1 MNPENRYVYSGLSN
15 AAWGYF
21 FLHFDF
27 NLNNVSIFP
36 RFVGWLL
43 LLSACKKLSGERRD
57 LALLRPL
64 AVLMAVWHTL
74 DWLLSWGGG
83 DVDGHVLFLDLL
95 LAVAG
100 LYFHFQFL
108 TDMAGLAEQYQP
120 EDVGLDG
127 KRPQKRQ
134 VYPLSGQ
141 FFARGQQQQPA
152 HEPGENADVVQVEV
166 KVEEKVAPGGVG
178 QAAVDVPILRVQ
190 ATRPLPAGG
199 SAPPPV
205 RR

>member
-1 MNPENRYVYSGLSN
+1 MNHENRDFYSGLSN

-43 LLSACKKLSGERRD
+43 LLSACTKLTGVRRD

-64 AVLMAVWHTL
+64 AVLLAVWHAL
-74 DWLLSWGGG
+74 DWLLSWGGA
-83 DVDGHVLFLDLL
+83 DVNGHVLFLDLL
-95 LAVAG
+95 VAVAG

-120 EDVGLDG
+120 EGADLDG
-127 KRPQKRQ
+127 QLRRRRT
-134 VYPLSGQ
+134 VYVALITLVALLGDLGLLVELPEHLGEWVAMGILLTALIAAFLIMAALFRLRR
-141 FFARGQQQQPA
+141 FFREGETEQPA
-152 HEPGENADVVQVEV
+152 A
-166 KVEEKVAPGGVG
+166 
-178 QAAVDVPILRVQ
+178 
-190 ATRPLPAGG
+190 
-199 SAPPPV
+199 
-205 RR
+205 

>member
-1 MNPENRYVYSGLSN
+1 MSPDNRGIYSGLSH

-27 NLNNVSIFP
+27 NLNSVSIFP

-64 AVLMAVWHTL
+64 SVLLAAWYAL

-83 DVDGHVLFLDLL
+83 NVNGHILFLDLL

-108 TDMAGLAEQYQP
+108 TDMAALAERYQP
-120 EDVGLDG
+120 EGAGLDG
-127 KRPQKRQ
+127 QLLRRRT
-134 VYPLSGQ
+134 VYVVLTTLFSLL
-141 FFARGQQQQPA
+141 
-152 HEPGENADVVQVEV
+152 GELLAVLPEYWG
-166 KVEEKVAPGGVG
+166 EWIAVG
-178 QAAVDVPILRVQ
+178 MMLAALIAAVMIMVALFRLRRFFREEETEQPII
-190 ATRPLPAGG
+190 
-199 SAPPPV
+199 
-205 RR
+205 